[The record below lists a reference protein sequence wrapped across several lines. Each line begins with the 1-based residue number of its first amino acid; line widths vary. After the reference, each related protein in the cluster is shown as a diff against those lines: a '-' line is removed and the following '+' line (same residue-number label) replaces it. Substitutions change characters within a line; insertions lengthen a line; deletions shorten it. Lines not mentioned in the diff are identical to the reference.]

1 MKNAK
6 TSRIVALLLALVLV
20 ISSAFGLSAMADGE
34 AETPAVEIAAYNISM
49 GGSISVMYAVKSTG
63 LASGQY
69 VVIEGTALNPVDGT
83 SEPFTVKDST
93 LSTYD
98 IKVGEENFG
107 KLPVYYTPGIPLKNM
122 ATQVVAKAVVY
133 NSDGSKAN
141 VESEEITYSVLEY
154 LYARQFDHAD
164 NTPDQ
169 KALYDYL
176 LGAGDKVQAVLGYGA
191 GHAPSDYAYATIEGG
206 TVEGRT
212 HGIIPKGATVTLS
225 GNEAGFVVTPLS
237 LDENLDVVEGTP
249 VTVAN
254 NGTYTVTGHVKAEPA
269 EPYVSGVGQY
279 FNNDTIYGT
288 KQDWS
293 SASAPAIDAANAGG
307 TSVVEDGVL
316 KIATTEVTNE
326 RYATVISQSNMVR
339 DSYAIVEFEFK
350 LSEMPEGTVWRFFEF
365 NVKGLGGEFYL
376 QVQDGRFVPVTK
388 SGTEGNYGYT
398 VIDGLPT
405 FSANTWYTLSIK
417 IDTTQAK
424 PSNIPAEVSV
434 NNQSC
439 GGFTIVNTQS
449 RSWTNVR
456 TNVYVPNANNV
467 SVELDNVVI
476 GFLPRGDYE
485 RGQGA
490 DAANANFD
498 CSTTGKTE
506 NSGGAIAAP
515 VINSDGTA
523 TITSASNGQYARWTA
538 KTTYSTGAVGV
549 LELDI
554 KFNEWNSVKSDS
566 ASLRVDNGTYR
577 FTIQVSKVD
586 DNYISLGYGDDKTN
600 IIAMDTWYN
609 LRFEFDY
616 DAKKVS
622 LSINGVSYGDV
633 KFAGGTYAKG
643 WALLYINSGDSV
655 TIDNVYFSNVI
666 K

>member
-122 ATQVVAKAVVY
+122 ATEITAKAVVY

-237 LDENLDVVEGTP
+237 LDENLDIVEGAS

-293 SASAPAIDAANAGG
+293 SASAPACNKGNSSDVATTTVA
-307 TSVVEDGVL
+307 DGVL
-316 KIATTEVTNE
+316 TIAAESVVGET
-326 RYATVISQSNMVR
+326 YSTVLAQSNIVR
-339 DSYAIVEFEFK
+339 DSYAVFEFEFK
-350 LSEMPEGTVWRFFEF
+350 LSAMPEGTAWRFFEF

-388 SGTEGNYGYT
+388 SGTEGNYVYT
-398 VIDGLPT
+398 VIDGLPS
-405 FSANTWYTLSIK
+405 FSANAWYTLSIK
-417 IDTTQAK
+417 VDTNEAK
-424 PSNIPAEVSV
+424 PSNIPAELSV

-439 GGFTIVNTQS
+439 GQFTIVNTQS

-456 TNVYVPNANNV
+456 ANVYIPAVNGASV
-467 SVELDNVVI
+467 SLDNTVI

-485 RGQGA
+485 RGRGE
-490 DAANANFD
+490 DVANVNFD

-506 NSGGAIAAP
+506 NSGGGIATP

-523 TITSASNGQYARWTA
+523 TITSAANGQYARWTA
-538 KTTYSTGAVGV
+538 KTTYAEGATQI
-549 LELDI
+549 LEMDI
-554 KFNEWNSVKSDS
+554 KFDKWTATNSD
-566 ASLRVDNGTYR
+566 AAAFRIDNGTTRY
-577 FTIQVSKVD
+577 TIRVSKVD
-586 DNYISLGYGDDKTN
+586 DNYISLGNANN
-600 IIAMDTWYN
+600 ILAMDTWYN
-609 LRFEFDY
+609 LRFEFDG
-616 DAKKVS
+616 ANKKVY
-622 LSINGVSYGDV
+622 LTVNGVNYGEV
-633 KFAGGTYAKG
+633 YSITGAYTKG
-643 WALLYINSGDSV
+643 WALLYIQNGDSV
-655 TIDNVYFSNVI
+655 TIDNVYFNNVI
-666 K
+666 E